1 MSDSSLDAGIT
12 TQWNEGRLRLDSL
25 LVQIRQLGASLEQ
38 DVELLRR
45 LDHSDPRYEP
55 AARKMVE
62 PMLRRFAFDQYLRD
76 ECRIL
81 IPLLQFCAQDLA
93 EYQGLD
99 VTQQLRVFAEIQAAI
114 KSVDRG

>member
-1 MSDSSLDAGIT
+1 MSDSSLDACIT

-25 LVQIRQLGASLEQ
+25 LAQIRQLGASLEQ
-38 DVELLRR
+38 DVELLRW

-55 AARKMVE
+55 EARKMVE

-81 IPLLQFCAQDLA
+81 IPRLQFCAQDLA
-93 EYQGLD
+93 QSQGLD
-99 VTQQLRVFAEIQAAI
+99 VTQQLRVLAEIQAAI
-114 KSVDRG
+114 KLVDRG